1 MEKIDA
7 IPAAKQ
13 SSPSAGI
20 PLGWKLAWV
29 AVLYLAQGLPF
40 GIVNNA
46 MPVAFSKAGVDLKDI
61 GLLALAGLPWTFKF
75 LWAPLIDRIGGR
87 RRWVAGCLAGMA
99 ALTTLFG
106 ASFAGEA
113 TPFIWALILGIAILS
128 ATQDI
133 AIDAYSIELLEKRE
147 LGHGNGVR
155 VTAYRVALILA
166 GGAVVAFAGTSGW
179 KNAWWLA
186 AGILLALG
194 LLAPLAPSVERRTSI
209 DTRSL
214 GEVLSDL
221 GWAIGVPF
229 FGAVLVYY
237 AGGQLGW
244 TDKWRIP
251 LAVVVGLVA
260 STFLA
265 FRAGN
270 RALTEHGAESPLG
283 TLLARKGAWGLLTFA
298 LLFKLGDQAMAP
310 MTTPFLDRG
319 AGFSTAEIGILRNTV
334 GMLAAIAG
342 ALLGGWFTSRI
353 GIFHALWILGL
364 FQAIS
369 NLGYAVVVHAPGP
382 PVDLRPHIPGGL
394 LEILA
399 DLRPWIGLDLAAALQ
414 MSARNVWG
422 AAFLEDFCGGLGT
435 APFLALLM
443 SACDRRHAAT
453 QYAFLSA
460 VYGLCR
466 TIAGTISGYLAEE
479 LGFGSYFALTFA
491 LALPAFALLPLIR
504 PVLDRGQEDDAA
516 S

>member
-1 MEKIDA
+1 MEKVDI
-7 IPAAKQ
+7 
-13 SSPSAGI
+13 SSPEKPRASAAGI

-29 AVLYLAQGLPF
+29 AILYLAQGLPF

-46 MPVAFSKAGVDLKDI
+46 MPVAFSKSGVDLKDI

-99 ALTTLFG
+99 ALTALFG
-106 ASFAGEA
+106 TSFAGEA
-113 TPFIWALILGIAILS
+113 TPLIWALILGIAVLS

-166 GGAVVAFAGTSGW
+166 GGAVVAFAGSSGW
-179 KNAWWLA
+179 GNAWWLA
-186 AGILLALG
+186 AGALLALG
-194 LLAPLAPSVERRTSI
+194 LLSPLAPAVERKAAV
-209 DTRSL
+209 DTRTL
-214 GEVLSDL
+214 GSVLADL

-237 AGGQLGW
+237 AGGQLEW
-244 TDKWRIP
+244 NDKLRIP

-260 STFLA
+260 STALA

-270 RALTEHGAESPLG
+270 RALTDHGTESPLG
-283 TLLARKGAWGLLTFA
+283 TLLARKGAWGLIIFA

-364 FQAIS
+364 FQAFS
-369 NLGYAVVVHAPGP
+369 NLGYAVVVHAPGA
-382 PVDLRPHIPGGL
+382 PVDLRPHMPGGL
-394 LEILA
+394 LETLA
-399 DLRPWIGLDLAAALQ
+399 ELRPWIGLDLASAFQ

-479 LGFGSYFALTFA
+479 LGFGPYFALTFA

-504 PVLDRGQEDDAA
+504 PILERGPAEAPTR
-516 S
+516 